1 MRNNVIDDL
10 KNNSKSS
17 KNRRDKLD
25 FQSEL
30 NEVELKYL
38 LGLIANSEFKG
49 VDLQT
54 IYSITAK
61 IQNKLLK

>member
-1 MRNNVIDDL
+1 MASTLLEDIKQNNR
-10 KNNSKSS
+10 KKQ
-17 KNRRDKLD
+17 LD

-30 NEVELKYL
+30 TKEELKYL
-38 LGLIANSEFKG
+38 LNLIANSEFKG

-61 IQNKLLK
+61 VQNKLLK

>member
-1 MRNNVIDDL
+1 MGRTIIDDI
-10 KNNSKSS
+10 KQREK
-17 KNRRDKLD
+17 KKQLD

-30 NEVELKYL
+30 TKEELKYL
-38 LGLIANSEFKG
+38 LNLIANSEFKG

-61 IQNKLLK
+61 VQNKLLK

>member
-1 MRNNVIDDL
+1 MGGTIIDNI
-10 KNNSKSS
+10 KQSQQGKR
-17 KNRRDKLD
+17 KKPLD

-30 NEVELKYL
+30 TKEELKYL
-38 LGLIANSEFKG
+38 LNLIANSEFKG

>member
-1 MRNNVIDDL
+1 MGRTILEDL
-10 KNNSKSS
+10 KKTQR
-17 KNRRDKLD
+17 KQQLD

-30 NEVELKYL
+30 TKEELKYL
-38 LGLIANSEFKG
+38 LNLIANSEFKG

-61 IQNKLLK
+61 VQNKLLK

>member
-1 MRNNVIDDL
+1 MARTLLEDIKQNN
-10 KNNSKSS
+10 KK
-17 KNRRDKLD
+17 KQLD

-30 NEVELKYL
+30 TKEELKYL
-38 LGLIANSEFKG
+38 LNLIANSEFKG

-61 IQNKLLK
+61 VQNKLLK

>member
-1 MRNNVIDDL
+1 MASTLLEDL
-10 KNNSKSS
+10 KNTQRKQQ
-17 KNRRDKLD
+17 LD

-30 NEVELKYL
+30 TKEELKYL
-38 LGLIANSEFKG
+38 LGLIAKSEFKG

>member
-1 MRNNVIDDL
+1 MARTILEDL
-10 KNNSKSS
+10 KNTQRKQQ
-17 KNRRDKLD
+17 LD

-30 NEVELKYL
+30 TKEELKYL
-38 LGLIANSEFKG
+38 LNLIANSEFKG

-61 IQNKLLK
+61 VQNKLLN

>member
-1 MRNNVIDDL
+1 MARTILEDL
-10 KNNSKSS
+10 KESS
-17 KNRRDKLD
+17 RNKKVGKLD

-30 NEVELKYL
+30 TKEELKYL
-38 LGLIANSEFKG
+38 LNLIANSEFKG

-61 IQNKLLK
+61 VQNKLLK

>member
-1 MRNNVIDDL
+1 MASTLLEDL
-10 KNNSKSS
+10 KNTQRKQQ
-17 KNRRDKLD
+17 LD

-30 NEVELKYL
+30 TKEELKYL
-38 LGLIANSEFKG
+38 LNLIANSEFKG

-61 IQNKLLK
+61 VQNKLLN

>member
-1 MRNNVIDDL
+1 MGRTILEDL
-10 KNNSKSS
+10 KQK
-17 KNRRDKLD
+17 DKKQQLD

-30 NEVELKYL
+30 TKEELKYL
-38 LGLIANSEFKG
+38 LNLIANSEFKG

-61 IQNKLLK
+61 VQNKLLN

>member
-1 MRNNVIDDL
+1 MARTILEDL
-10 KNNSKSS
+10 KQNSK
-17 KNRRDKLD
+17 KKQLD

-30 NEVELKYL
+30 TKEELKYL
-38 LGLIANSEFKG
+38 LNLIANSEFKG

-61 IQNKLLK
+61 VQNKLLK

>member
-1 MRNNVIDDL
+1 MGRTIIEDL
-10 KNNSKSS
+10 KQKDT
-17 KNRRDKLD
+17 KKQLD

-30 NEVELKYL
+30 TKEELKYL
-38 LGLIANSEFKG
+38 LNLIANSEFKG

-61 IQNKLLK
+61 VQNKLLN

>member
-1 MRNNVIDDL
+1 MARTILEDIKQNN
-10 KNNSKSS
+10 KK
-17 KNRRDKLD
+17 KQLD

-30 NEVELKYL
+30 TKEELKYL
-38 LGLIANSEFKG
+38 LNLIANSEFKG

-61 IQNKLLK
+61 VQNKLLK

>member
-1 MRNNVIDDL
+1 MGRTILEDL
-10 KNNSKSS
+10 KQNNKR
-17 KNRRDKLD
+17 KQLD

-30 NEVELKYL
+30 TKEELKYL
-38 LGLIANSEFKG
+38 LNLIANSEFKG

-61 IQNKLLK
+61 VQNKLLK

>member
-1 MRNNVIDDL
+1 MARTILEDL
-10 KNNSKSS
+10 KQSS
-17 KNRRDKLD
+17 KKKQLD

-30 NEVELKYL
+30 TKEELKYL
-38 LGLIANSEFKG
+38 LNLIANSEFKG

-61 IQNKLLK
+61 VQNKLLK

>member
-1 MRNNVIDDL
+1 MGRTILEDL
-10 KNNSKSS
+10 KQNNK
-17 KNRRDKLD
+17 KKQLD

-30 NEVELKYL
+30 TKEELKYL
-38 LGLIANSEFKG
+38 LNLIANSEFKG

-61 IQNKLLK
+61 VQNKLLK

>member
-1 MRNNVIDDL
+1 MGRSILEDL
-10 KNNSKSS
+10 KQNKR
-17 KNRRDKLD
+17 KQQLD

-30 NEVELKYL
+30 TKEELKYL
-38 LGLIANSEFKG
+38 LNLIANSEFKG

-61 IQNKLLK
+61 VQNKLLK

>member
-1 MRNNVIDDL
+1 MGRTKFKDL
-10 KNNSKSS
+10 KQK
-17 KNRRDKLD
+17 DKEKQLD

-30 NEVELKYL
+30 TKEELKYL
-38 LGLIANSEFKG
+38 LNLIANSEFKG

-61 IQNKLLK
+61 VQNKLLN

>member
-1 MRNNVIDDL
+1 MGRTILEDL
-10 KNNSKSS
+10 KQK
-17 KNRRDKLD
+17 DKKKQLD

-30 NEVELKYL
+30 TKEELKYL
-38 LGLIANSEFKG
+38 LNLIANSEFKG

-61 IQNKLLK
+61 VQNKLLN

>member
-1 MRNNVIDDL
+1 MGRTTLEDL
-10 KNNSKSS
+10 KENSR
-17 KNRRDKLD
+17 NRQAGKLD

-30 NEVELKYL
+30 TKEELKYL
-38 LGLIANSEFKG
+38 LNLIANSEFKG

-61 IQNKLLK
+61 VQNKLIK

>member
-1 MRNNVIDDL
+1 MGKSIVDDI
-10 KNNSKSS
+10 KKTAKHIGGRQNFKT
-17 KNRRDKLD
+17 D
-25 FQSEL
+25 FTE
-30 NEVELKYL
+30 EELKYL
-38 LGLIANSEFKG
+38 LGLIAKSEFKG